1 MIQIDLIQIM
11 NNVRINYL
19 KKMNLEI
26 TRNEI
31 ISKILED
38 KACFFKINKH
48 DAFIILKDIGIK
60 EDELNYIYDKLISKN
75 EYYELKQRGI
85 IDENDDELVIKY
97 KEYNS
102 EDLFNNN

>member
-1 MIQIDLIQIM
+1 MTQIELVQTM
-11 NNVRINYL
+11 NDVMINYL
-19 KKMNLEI
+19 KKMNLET

-38 KACFFKINKH
+38 KACFFKISKE
-48 DAFIILKDIGIK
+48 DAYIILKDIGIN
-60 EDELNYIYDKLISKN
+60 ESELEKKYNKLISNK